1 VEQLFQKDG
10 TMEMQTTTTIAQQV
24 RRYFVENYCLGDDS
38 FMDGDSFF
46 EKGII
51 DSTGILE
58 LVAFLQMTFGITV
71 QDEELT
77 ADNLDSIN
85 NVAAYVYSKRN
96 AGSAL
101 GIPSD
106 TPQKIS

>member
-1 VEQLFQKDG
+1 
-10 TMEMQTTTTIAQQV
+10 
-24 RRYFVENYCLGDDS
+24 
-38 FMDGDSFF
+38 MDGDSFF